1 MNNQEVQSYFSK
13 EVTFQIDG
21 RQLEKITESVYGKR
35 IEIIES
41 DNDTTHSYK
50 VETGL
55 ADYEQ
60 EKLDT
65 AIEEGILEC
74 YEYNVILNDLCT
86 KGLIEPGQYFVRVSW

>member
-41 DNDTTHSYK
+41 DNDTTH
-50 VETGL
+50 
-55 ADYEQ
+55 
-60 EKLDT
+60 
-65 AIEEGILEC
+65 
-74 YEYNVILNDLCT
+74 
-86 KGLIEPGQYFVRVSW
+86 